1 LEYPSRFLLKRLYW
15 LQGPQLGH
23 GGIDLV
29 PSQDRSAP
37 VPPPHITP
45 DGNPESL
52 SNFLAQHPTPPTI
65 NTETTSDRG
74 NPRESNIT
82 MHVDASPSGQSSS
95 KLLPRE
101 TGHDIGMGSPVP
113 LSSEAVG
120 VITRLR
126 NMKVRQQLLSH
137 QYFES

>member
-1 LEYPSRFLLKRLYW
+1 M
-15 LQGPQLGH
+15 
-23 GGIDLV
+23 
-29 PSQDRSAP
+29 
-37 VPPPHITP
+37 P

-52 SNFLAQHPTPPTI
+52 SNFLEQYPTRSTIVTGVTSDGGDPGGFKI
-65 NTETTSDRG
+65 NTL
-74 NPRESNIT
+74 
-82 MHVDASPSGQSSS
+82 VDATIGHVEQSSS

-126 NMKVRQQLLSH
+126 NMKVSG
-137 QYFES
+137 